1 MQALTFTLSGKTAF
15 FKKPDVNSYSYFTY
29 GQLHKVVLLG
39 MFGAILGYNGYG
51 QKRWKQV
58 KKGDPLTEEY
68 PEFYEKLKHV
78 KISIIPRNKKG
89 YIPKKSQSFN
99 NSVGYASA
107 ERGGN
112 LIIKEQWLEVPIW
125 DIYVMLDCEEAN
137 NLAESLLK
145 NKCVFIPYL
154 GSNDHPAD
162 IRDVQK
168 IEIEPTVC
176 NEERLACMFPKS
188 FGEIYVTDDDEDD
201 EKGFKYE
208 ERLPIRLNGYT
219 NLYEYEKFCYTNFLV
234 RITNEPV
241 FRCGDKKLVF
251 Y

>member
-89 YIPKKSQSFN
+89 FLGDVFQLILHKK
-99 NSVGYASA
+99 
-107 ERGGN
+107 
-112 LIIKEQWLEVPIW
+112 
-125 DIYVMLDCEEAN
+125 
-137 NLAESLLK
+137 
-145 NKCVFIPYL
+145 
-154 GSNDHPAD
+154 
-162 IRDVQK
+162 
-168 IEIEPTVC
+168 
-176 NEERLACMFPKS
+176 
-188 FGEIYVTDDDEDD
+188 
-201 EKGFKYE
+201 EK
-208 ERLPIRLNGYT
+208 
-219 NLYEYEKFCYTNFLV
+219 
-234 RITNEPV
+234 
-241 FRCGDKKLVF
+241 
-251 Y
+251 